1 MFDQDG
7 TEGVYKEVR
16 EFKFIRKMAVEG
28 ATSKIRVEIDTLVFY
43 RKSKIGIIGAKL
55 MVPIMS
61 QGKLI
66 AVEGEQC
73 NIKFRLDLLNFARIE
88 NVKFLELIIRNS
100 YEEKFFKG
108 NLIKQFVAESFS
120 DYISDERKTVNF

>member
-1 MFDQDG
+1 
-7 TEGVYKEVR
+7 
-16 EFKFIRKMAVEG
+16 MA
-28 ATSKIRVEIDTLVFY
+28 
-43 RKSKIGIIGAKL
+43 
-55 MVPIMS
+55 PIMS

-73 NIKFRLDLLNFARIE
+73 KIKFRLDLLNFARIE

-100 YEEKFFKG
+100 YEGKLRIG

-120 DYISDERKTVNF
+120 DYISDERKTVDF